1 MTITGDGADTAT
13 DLCRTLAGFDDVSP
27 RFAHAALADMRRTSG
42 ADPVDLMLTKFAV
55 GGVGLVVGDPDLAPH
70 ARALLLFL
78 YTGFA
83 ADGQP
88 GNAPEN
94 HFESLM
100 WRAALAHP
108 PALSGGYFGH
118 WAYPPDEANP

>member
-1 MTITGDGADTAT
+1 MAGGGPRGLA
-13 DLCRTLAGFDDVSP
+13 LCRALTGFDDVSK
-27 RFAHAALADMRRTSG
+27 RFAAAALDDLARRTDG
-42 ADPVDLMLTKFAV
+42 R
-55 GGVGLVVGDPDLAPH
+55 VVE
-70 ARALLLFL
+70 ALLAKFEAEGAGAVASSPALQLHVRSLLSFL
-78 YTGFA
+78 YTGFGP
-83 ADGQP
+83 DGMP
-88 GNAPEN
+88 DDTPEN